1 MADRAAVIAK
11 IREHYAA
18 LDIPLDKLSDID
30 VEMGVRQLAAAAR
43 DMGTS
48 TEAINSAMRQ
58 AVEAIEKAAAEREA
72 KEEAERVAQ
81 EEAEGGAKDGSAP
94 AK

>member
-30 VEMGVRQLAAAAR
+30 VEMGVRHPVGGEFLNFVSPVPRAW
-43 DMGTS
+43 
-48 TEAINSAMRQ
+48 SA
-58 AVEAIEKAAAEREA
+58 
-72 KEEAERVAQ
+72 
-81 EEAEGGAKDGSAP
+81 
-94 AK
+94 